1 MKKES
6 LGLYLLRLSL
16 SLALFVLML
25 MLYWSSNLIESDLK
39 LLQQEMGILKRDL
52 GEIRTGLTK
61 VQSGIRENRLSNPT
75 TTPNSPSQ
83 PFTSFENRPH
93 IDPNLPN
100 LLEEDPFYTTTLP
113 KLLGPD
119 FKFEGIRRSASLGR
133 PQNLHPFTNWSEV
146 SSWIRACTVSIAR
159 LQVGKYETFAPDMAI
174 KVEER
179 KDEKTGKSEFWIHF
193 RDGVHWQ
200 PLRKDFFPQDTKL
213 ASHFLQKHQVTAD
226 DFKFYYDAMM
236 NPYVQEPG
244 AVALRTYYSEI
255 ESVEVVDPLT
265 LIVRWK
271 HEEVEEPDGK
281 KVLKMKYQAKS
292 LTGQLRPLA
301 RFVYQYFSDGK
312 KILDEDSNPD
322 TYRTNSVWAQ
332 NFSQHWAKNVIVSCG
347 GWTFDGMTDR
357 QIRFTRNPDH
367 FFPFDVLVA
376 AWEVLFKDTPD
387 AIGQQFRA
395 NQLDAYETPSSQL
408 IEMDR
413 FLQSPQYE
421 EQKQQ
426 GGAIHRLDYLARS
439 YAWIGWNEANPLF
452 SSKKVRQALTMA
464 IDRKRIIRQN
474 LNDLGIETTGTFF
487 PKSSAYDTSITPWP
501 YDVQRAKRLLEEEGW
516 HDSDGDGIIDK
527 MIDGQLRPF
536 QFSLTYYVKSPTA
549 KAISE
554 YIATALKE
562 VGISVNLNGVDI
574 ADLSLAFD
582 DKSFDALFMMWS
594 LGTPPE
600 DPKQL
605 WHSSGSKEKGS
616 SNAIGFANAEADRII
631 EALQYESDPKKRMEL
646 YHRFDAIMY
655 EEAPYTFL
663 FTPKTVLLYRD
674 YLQNV
679 FIPADR
685 QDLIPGANVS
695 EPISDI
701 FWIREQELN

>member
-6 LGLYLLRLSL
+6 LGLYLLRLAL
-16 SLALFVLML
+16 SFALFVLML

-39 LLQQEMGILKRDL
+39 ELQQEVSLLKRDV
-52 GEIRTGLTK
+52 GEVRSGVTK
-61 VQSGIRENRLSNPT
+61 IQNSLREGHPSSNPT
-75 TTPNSPSQ
+75 TTLDSSPQ
-83 PFTSFENRPH
+83 TAANFQDRPH

-100 LLEEDPFYTTTLP
+100 LLEDDPFYTTTLP

-119 FKFEGIRRSASLGR
+119 FKFQGTLRSASLGK
-133 PQNLHPFTNWSEV
+133 PQNLHPFSNWRDV
-146 SSWIRACTVSIAR
+146 ARWVRDCTVSIAKT
-159 LQVGKYETFAPDMAI
+159 QVGKYESFAPDMAI

-179 KDEKTGKSEFWIHF
+179 KDEKTGKSEYWIHL
-193 RDGVHWQ
+193 RDGVYWQ
-200 PLRKDFFPQDTKL
+200 PLRQDFFSEDTKL
-213 ASHFLQKHQVTAD
+213 AAHFLQKHQVTAE

-236 NPYVQEPG
+236 NPYVQESG
-244 AVALRTYYSEI
+244 AIASRTYYSDV
-255 ESVEVVDPLT
+255 ESVQVVDPLT

-271 HEEVEEPDGK
+271 HEEVIEPDGK
-281 KVLKMKYQAKS
+281 KVLKKKYQAKS
-292 LTGQLRPLA
+292 LTGALRPLP

-312 KILDEDSNPD
+312 KILDEDTDPD

-332 NFSQHWAKNVIVSCG
+332 NFSQHWAKNVIVSCS
-347 GWTFDGMTDR
+347 GWSFDGMSDR

-367 FFPFDVLVA
+367 YSPYDVLVESR
-376 AWEVLFKDTPD
+376 EVQFKDTPD
-387 AIGQQFRA
+387 AMGQTFRS
-395 NQLDAYETPSSQL
+395 NQLDTYETPSSQL
-408 IEMDR
+408 LEMDR
-413 FLQSPQYE
+413 FLQSPEYK
-421 EQKQQ
+421 EQKRQHA
-426 GGAIHRLDYLARS
+426 AILRLDFLARS

-474 LNDLGIETTGTFF
+474 LNDFGVEITGTFF
-487 PKSSAYDTSITPWP
+487 LRSSANDSSISPWP
-501 YDVQRAKRLLEEEGW
+501 YDIQRAKRLLEEEGW

-527 MIDGQLRPF
+527 MIDGKLKPF
-536 QFSLTYYVKSPTA
+536 QLSLTYYVKSPTA

-554 YIATALKE
+554 YVATALKE

-605 WHSSGSKEKGS
+605 WYSSGSKEKGS
-616 SNAIGFANAEADRII
+616 SNAIGFANAEADKII
-631 EALQYESDPKKRMEL
+631 DALQYESDPEKRIAL
-646 YHRFDAIMY
+646 YHRFDEIIY
-655 EEAPYTFL
+655 EEAPYIFL
-663 FTPKTVLLYRD
+663 YTPKTVLFYRE

-685 QDLIPGANVS
+685 QDIIPGADVS

-701 FWIREQELN
+701 FWIREKGN